1 MNGKHVAIA
10 IAVTATIAGSISGCS
25 HNSPSKVMPKN
36 RATVGVSQKLP
47 QGAQNP
53 ISKVTEEDLYHFNCL
68 TMGNRKCGPKW
79 QILDAG
85 WKGQVRFEN
94 PKQDP
99 TNCKVLVGDT
109 TYIDC
114 PNGKI
119 YTS

>member
-1 MNGKHVAIA
+1 MKTQHA
-10 IAVTATIAGSISGCS
+10 IAVTATVIIGLPLLAGCNNSGPGE
-25 HNSPSKVMPKN
+25 HPKGPTGQTG
-36 RATVGVSQKLP
+36 AVTVKP
-47 QGAQNP
+47 Q
-53 ISKVTEEDLYHFNCL
+53 VTEEDLYHFNCL

-79 QILDAG
+79 QILDTG

-114 PNGKI
+114 PNGRI